1 MQIGPLIDNGI
12 MLAAGCYIV
21 FARKNIT
28 TRILDPLKKERLD
41 RFFRY
46 AGPSLILISLILAAA
61 SFAFEKSEIQTMVDA
76 INATAPKMIDAETR
90 LDGAVAGPGKRVTYN
105 STLISIRSDQIDR
118 KVWDNEIVPD
128 IRTTILG
135 NPNTRKIQQDGI
147 TISSR
152 YFGSD
157 GVLIDEVVFDPNGK

>member
-1 MQIGPLIDNGI
+1 MQVGSLIDNGI
-12 MLAAGCYIV
+12 MLAGGCYIV

-28 TRILDPLKKERLD
+28 ARMIDSLQNERLD
-41 RFFRY
+41 KFLRF

-61 SFAFEKSEIQTMVDA
+61 SIVFEKSEIQTMVDA

-90 LDGAVAGPGKRVTYN
+90 LDGAVAGPGKRVTFN

-135 NPNTRKIQQDGI
+135 NPNTRKLQQDGI

-152 YFGSD
+152 YFGSEWW
-157 GVLIDEVVFDPNGK
+157 LIG